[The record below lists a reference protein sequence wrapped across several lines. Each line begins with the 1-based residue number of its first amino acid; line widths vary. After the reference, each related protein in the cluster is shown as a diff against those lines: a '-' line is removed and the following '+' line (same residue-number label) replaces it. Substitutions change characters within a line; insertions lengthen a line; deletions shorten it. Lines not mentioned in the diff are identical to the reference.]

1 MHGMSG
7 FVRATLADQAYREL
21 RSRILGG
28 QLQGGDRLLPDDL
41 AVEMSISPTPIKE
54 ALVRLEID
62 GLVVSPLRKGAVVR
76 RFTRQDVEELY
87 EARLLV
93 EQNAIRTA
101 MGRGT
106 FTAELLSRLD
116 RTLSEHERFAG
127 RNTLDDVATALTFDS
142 EFHHQL
148 VLAGGNVLI
157 ADWHLRVLRQT
168 NTVFVFNAGDYESSA
183 REHRAVLAGLV
194 EGSADLAC
202 ETLRQHLE
210 HSRANT
216 LANVKA

>member
-1 MHGMSG
+1 MSG

-28 QLQGGDRLLPDDL
+28 QLQGGDRLLPEEL
-41 AVEMSISPTPIKE
+41 AIEMSISPTPIKE
-54 ALVRLEID
+54 ALVRLEVD
-62 GLVVSPLRKGAVVR
+62 GLVMSPLRKGAVVR
-76 RFTRQDVEELY
+76 RFSRQDVEELY

-101 MGRGT
+101 MARGA
-106 FTAELLSRLD
+106 FTPELLASLD
-116 RTLSEHERFAG
+116 RTLTEHERYAG

-142 EFHHQL
+142 EFHHQM
-148 VLAGGNVLI
+148 VLAAGNILI

-168 NTVFVFNAGDYESSA
+168 NTVFVFNAGDYQTSA
-183 REHRAVLAGLV
+183 SEHRAVLACLV
-194 EGSADLAC
+194 EGSADRAC
-202 ETLRQHLE
+202 EALRKHLE

-216 LANVKA
+216 LANVKT